1 MPKVFDYFDYKT
13 VDLKLLAFQDEYFRT
28 RNCILLLLSPENT
41 SKICEQE
48 KIKFKTE
55 VNCKKASLAKLA
67 HLNAPVKFISPERVK
82 LTLRL
87 KGWHVNSWKNK
98 Y

>member
-1 MPKVFDYFDYKT
+1 MPRENC
-13 VDLKLLAFQDEYFRT
+13 AFT
-28 RNCILLLLSPENT
+28 KCST
-41 SKICEQE
+41 SRKGNSS
-48 KIKFKTE
+48 F
-55 VNCKKASLAKLA
+55 KASLAKLA

>member
-13 VDLKLLAFQDEYFRT
+13 VDLKQLAFQDEYFRT

-55 VNCKKASLAKLA
+55 LNCKKASLARPA
-67 HLNAPVKFISPERVK
+67 HLNAPVKFTSPERIK
-82 LTLRL
+82 LTLQQKRL
-87 KGWHVNSWKNK
+87 QCKQLEEQI
-98 Y
+98 